1 MYIAYS
7 DRRVYPKDFNV
18 DENFQYGFAMTGHL
32 PINLQGKFQMILG
45 IFSLSMSNIMLKKG
59 VKEPFTLYL
68 WTILIQTLHY
78 FNKSKI

>member
-18 DENFQYGFAMTGHL
+18 DENFQYGFAMTEHL
-32 PINLQGKFQMILG
+32 PINLQGKFQMILD

-59 VKEPFTLYL
+59 VKEPFTLCL
-68 WTILIQTLHY
+68 
-78 FNKSKI
+78 

>member
-18 DENFQYGFAMTGHL
+18 DENFQYGLTVALNHQ

-59 VKEPFTLYL
+59 VKEPFTLCL
-68 WTILIQTLHY
+68 
-78 FNKSKI
+78 